1 MATTSRLVKR
11 PHGSVAQGNGYV
23 GMIRC
28 VTRGSRGVAIAWSV
42 RLATR
47 AHTSEDGG
55 RNERGGD

>member
-23 GMIRC
+23 GMIL
-28 VTRGSRGVAIAWSV
+28 TRGSRGAAIAWSV